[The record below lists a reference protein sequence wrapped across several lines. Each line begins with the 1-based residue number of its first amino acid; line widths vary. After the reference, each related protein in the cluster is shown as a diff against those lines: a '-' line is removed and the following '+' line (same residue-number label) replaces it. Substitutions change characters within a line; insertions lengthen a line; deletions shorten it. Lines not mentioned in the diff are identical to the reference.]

1 MRIDDE
7 TVRAAH
13 ASRDLIRLYDAYRA
27 TARAQIAAIQQVRR
41 HLYADADRTDTERA
55 IALARIDRRE
65 ALAMHTDAIYAE
77 RREQVRRRL
86 HELQDIPEQP

>member
-41 HLYADADRTDTERA
+41 HLSAAARPDPQRV
-55 IALARIDRRE
+55 IVLAQIGRRE
-65 ALAMHTDAIYAE
+65 ALAIHTDAVYAE

>member
-13 ASRDLIRLYDAYRA
+13 ASRELIRLYDAYRA

-41 HLYADADRTDTERA
+41 HLNAAVDRRDPARA
-55 IALARIDRRE
+55 IALAWIHRRE
-65 ALAMHTDAIYAE
+65 ALAMHTDAVYAE

>member
-41 HLYADADRTDTERA
+41 HLNAAARPDPQRA
-55 IALARIDRRE
+55 IALAQINRRE
-65 ALAMHTDAIYAE
+65 ALAIHTDAVYAE

-86 HELQDIPEQP
+86 HELQDIPDQP